1 MKTRDGA
8 LRNTMF
14 SSVGIY
20 TEYFLGMVAAILV
33 ARHLGPAAYGVY
45 GLFMWF
51 VAIGVV
57 ISNSGIT
64 TGVIKFV
71 AEARGAGHAEQIVPV
86 IRRLQFAQ
94 RMHLVVAAIL
104 AVGAYAFLRQRLPVA
119 MRLDEFLMLLVAM
132 AMRTTYMFNVS
143 TAKGF
148 EAFDA
153 TARVAMVAAPAN
165 LVMIVVAMLLQ
176 GSIYWFIVVY
186 ALSSVVFLAISQY
199 EVRRLTQRLPRDAAL
214 PADLRQ
220 RMSRHLRLVSAT
232 VVIGFF
238 IASGVEVLFLTM
250 YDSTQ
255 AAGYFK
261 VAYQLA
267 TGVTL
272 LVPGVFAELLL
283 PMMAKALSQGGQ
295 VAGRRFVVVTS
306 YLALLAVPVIV
317 FCAVFAGPVIRLL
330 YGTSYAPAAV
340 VFAWVAFACGI
351 GCVTQGATSLLVSAD
366 RQHVILVLTIV
377 FGALKVA
384 LDVILISRF
393 GLEGAIAAVVLGGLI
408 GSATYFVVGIRV
420 SATQLD
426 WSRLL
431 RIVIAGGG
439 AALVAVPV
447 HGLALPPIAA
457 LLIGGIC
464 VTASYLLFTLVFGCW
479 TEDDLDQLR
488 QLHRRFAGGRPRVV
502 GLLLAWAGG
511 RAARREQA

>member
-33 ARHLGPAAYGVY
+33 ARHLGPASYGVY

-57 ISNSGIT
+57 ITNSGIT

-71 AEARGAGHAEQIVPV
+71 AEARGTGQAGQIVPV

-94 RMHLVVAAIL
+94 RMHLVVAALL

-119 MRLDEFLMLLVAM
+119 MGVDEFLMLLAAM
-132 AMRTTYMFNVS
+132 AMRTSYMFNVS

-153 TARVAMVAAPAN
+153 TARVALVAAPAN
-165 LVMIVVAMLLQ
+165 LAMIVVAMLLE
-176 GSIYWFIVVY
+176 GSVYWFIVVY
-186 ALSSVVFLAISQY
+186 ALSSVVFLAISHR
-199 EVRRLTQRLPRDAAL
+199 EVRRLTRGLPRAAAL
-214 PADLRQ
+214 PVDLRR

-250 YDSTQ
+250 YDSTR

-272 LVPGVFAELLL
+272 LVPGVFAEVLL

-295 VAGRRFVVVTS
+295 VAGRRFVAVTS
-306 YLALLAVPVIV
+306 YLALLAVPVMV
-317 FCAVFAGPVIRLL
+317 FCACFAQPVIRLL
-330 YGTSYAPAAV
+330 YGASYAPAAM
-340 VFAWVAFACGI
+340 VFAWIAFSCGI

-366 RQHVILVLTIV
+366 RQQVILVLTVV

-384 LDVILISRF
+384 LDVVLISRF
-393 GLEGAIAAVVLGGLI
+393 GLDGAVAAVVLGGLI
-408 GSATYFVVGIRV
+408 GGATYIVIGMRV
-420 SATQLD
+420 SRMQLD
-426 WSRLL
+426 WSRLS
-431 RIVIAGGG
+431 RIAIAGGG
-439 AALVAVPV
+439 AALVALPM
-447 HGLALPPIAA
+447 HRLALAPIGAV
-457 LLIGGIC
+457 LVGGAV
-464 VTASYLLFTLVFGCW
+464 VTVGYLFFTLVFGCW
-479 TEDDLDQLR
+479 SEDDLDQLR
-488 QLHRRFAGGRPRVV
+488 QLHRRFTGGRPRAI
-502 GLLLAWAGG
+502 GWLLDWAGG
-511 RAARREQA
+511 RAAKRGQA